1 MHAHRVAFAFAL
13 LATLSLT
20 AACASDS
27 PAAGSKPTAGESEAL
42 GVSTTPT
49 AEQPLPS
56 RSFAASLPEGYRIE
70 TVLDGLELPTSIA
83 ALPDGRL
90 LITEQTSG
98 RVRVVEDGRLLDEP
112 WFELPV
118 FVQTESFAV
127 QELGLVTIAADPEF
141 EENGYVYIYYTE
153 QREGDDGRTVF
164 ARLREVDAKG
174 GELTPLVTIDLAPV
188 KSHIAGGIAFQGDA
202 ILLGVGD
209 HEDHSL
215 APQLASPAGK
225 VLRIDRDG
233 EPLADNPFA
242 GREGADPRVYA
253 YGLRNPFGVAVDAAT
268 GKAYIT
274 ENRDVE
280 GDAVYELVAG
290 ADYGWPE
297 HRVAFRTPLVVYD
310 RPMGLA
316 GITAYEDDAL
326 PEFTGDLF
334 FCSFHG
340 GGALHWLQTG
350 ELDPL
355 SEVNRE
361 QVIAPGCGSGVA
373 AGADGFIYYLDF
385 DAGRLLR
392 ISRS

>member
-1 MHAHRVAFAFAL
+1 VAFAL
-13 LATLSLT
+13 VATLSLT
-20 AACASDS
+20 AACASGS
-27 PAAGSKPTAGESEAL
+27 PAGESRPTAESAAL
-42 GVSTTPT
+42 GVSTATA

-90 LITEQTSG
+90 LITEQVAG

-127 QELGLVTIAADPEF
+127 QELGLVTIAADPAF
-141 EENGYVYIYYTE
+141 DENGYVYIYYTE
-153 QREGDDGRTVF
+153 QREGDEGRTVF
-164 ARLREVDAKG
+164 ARLREVDGRGA
-174 GELTPLVTIDLAPV
+174 ELTPLVTIDLAPV
-188 KSHIAGGIAFQGDA
+188 KSHIAGGIAFQDGA

-233 EPLADNPFA
+233 EAPANNPFA
-242 GREGADPRVYA
+242 DREGADPRVYA
-253 YGLRNPFGVAVDAAT
+253 YGLRNPFGVAVDPAT
-268 GKAYIT
+268 GQAYIT

-290 ADYGWPE
+290 ADYGWPA

-316 GITAYEDDAL
+316 GITAYQDDAL
-326 PEFTGDLF
+326 PAFTGDLF
-334 FCSFHG
+334 FCSFHT

-355 SEVNRE
+355 AEAHRE
-361 QVIAPGCGSGVA
+361 RVIASGCGSGVA

>member
-1 MHAHRVAFAFAL
+1 MTFAL
-13 LATLSLT
+13 LATLSLA

-27 PAAGSKPTAGESEAL
+27 PAAESPATAESAAL

-70 TVLDGLELPTSIA
+70 TVLDGLELPTAIA

-90 LITEQTSG
+90 LITEQITG
-98 RVRVVEDGRLLDEP
+98 RVRVVEDGRLLEEP

-127 QELGLVTIAADPEF
+127 QELGLVTIAADPAF
-141 EENGYVYIYYTE
+141 EENGFVYIYYTE
-153 QREGDDGRTVF
+153 QREGDDGRTIF
-164 ARLREVDAKG
+164 ARLREVG
-174 GELTPLVTIDLAPV
+174 GRGVELTPLVTIDLAPV

-215 APQLASPAGK
+215 AARLASPAGK

-233 EPLADNPFA
+233 EALEDNPFA
-242 GREGADPRVYA
+242 DREGADPRVYA
-253 YGLRNPFGVAVDAAT
+253 YGLRNPFGVAVDPVT
-268 GKAYIT
+268 GDAYIT

-280 GDAVYELVAG
+280 GDAVYALVAG
-290 ADYGWPE
+290 ADYGWPA

-316 GITAYEDDAL
+316 GIMAYEDDAL

-334 FCSFHG
+334 FCSFHT
-340 GGALHWLQTG
+340 GGALHRLETG
-350 ELDPL
+350 ELDAL
-355 SEVNRE
+355 AEVHRE
-361 QVIAPGCGSGVA
+361 RVIAPGCGSGVA

-392 ISRS
+392 ISRP